1 MIAVECKA
9 WAENIEHDRT
19 ERRGIAHFEVKTQHC
34 FGQNISFIF
43 SADDRLRIFASLVG
57 PQIFKRKI

>member
-19 ERRGIAHFEVKTQHC
+19 ERRGIAHFEVIKL
-34 FGQNISFIF
+34 IWLKVIIYIF
-43 SADDRLRIFASLVG
+43 S
-57 PQIFKRKI
+57 